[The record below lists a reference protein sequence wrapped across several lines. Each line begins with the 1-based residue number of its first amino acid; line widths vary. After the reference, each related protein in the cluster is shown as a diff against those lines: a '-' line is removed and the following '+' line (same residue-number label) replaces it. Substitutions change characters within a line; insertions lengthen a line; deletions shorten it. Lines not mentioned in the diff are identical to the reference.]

1 MSYQDYD
8 PTDGRMSDAQPFPP
22 AMNEPAQ
29 PVESAPV
36 PAMPAVD
43 QADTAPAPE
52 SGLAGVAQQAASLAR
67 DQVAG
72 GLEHAADGV
81 ERVANLADQAGQ
93 NLRQH
98 DLDALAQ
105 YASRAADRLEQLAT
119 HLRET
124 PPEQL
129 LAETEQALK
138 KQPGLVLAG
147 SVALGL
153 LAARVFKHT
162 GSANTKH

>member
-1 MSYQDYD
+1 MSYQPND
-8 PTDGRMSDAQPFPP
+8 PTDGIMSDPQEISPVVNDPP
-22 AMNEPAQ
+22 SPLDTQSTPAT
-29 PVESAPV
+29 PYG
-36 PAMPAVD
+36 D
-43 QADTAPAPE
+43 QAGAAPE
-52 SGLAGVAQQAASLAR
+52 SGLSGVALQAASLTHH
-67 DQVAG
+67 QVSD
-72 GLEHAADGV
+72 GLGRAADGV
-81 ERVANLADQAGQ
+81 EHVANLADQAGQ

-98 DLDALAQ
+98 DQDALAQ
-105 YASRAADRLEQLAT
+105 YASRAADRLEQFAT

-138 KQPGLVLAG
+138 RQPGLVLAG

-162 GSANTKH
+162 GSDGTKK

>member
-1 MSYQDYD
+1 MSYQNYD
-8 PTDGRMSDAQPFPP
+8 PTDGSTSEAQPFP
-22 AMNEPAQ
+22 ATAHEPAQ
-29 PVESAPV
+29 PAEGGSVPAVPDVDPTDSAPG
-36 PAMPAVD
+36 A
-43 QADTAPAPE
+43 
-52 SGLAGVAQQAASLAR
+52 GLAGVAQQAASLAR
-67 DQVAG
+67 DQVSE
-72 GLEHAADGV
+72 GLGHAADGV
-81 ERVANLADQAGQ
+81 EHVANLADQAGQ

-98 DLDALAQ
+98 DQDALAQ

-138 KQPGLVLAG
+138 RQPGLVLAG

-162 GSANTKH
+162 SSRGTKQ

>member
-1 MSYQDYD
+1 MSYQQYD
-8 PTDGRMSDAQPFPP
+8 PTDGGMPDSHPISPIV
-22 AMNEPAQ
+22 NEPAN
-29 PVESAPV
+29 PIDTRLTPSTPNG
-36 PAMPAVD
+36 D
-43 QADTAPAPE
+43 QAGAAPE
-52 SGLAGVAQQAASLAR
+52 SGISGVARQAASLAR
-67 DQVAG
+67 DQVSD
-72 GLEHAADGV
+72 GLGHAADGV
-81 ERVANLADQAGQ
+81 EHVANLADQAGQ

-98 DLDALAQ
+98 DQDALAQ
-105 YASRAADRLEQLAT
+105 YASRAADRLEQFAT

-138 KQPGLVLAG
+138 RQPGLVLAG

-162 GSANTKH
+162 SSEGSKK

>member
-1 MSYQDYD
+1 MSYQNYD
-8 PTDGRMSDAQPFPP
+8 PTDGRMSDSQPFPP
-22 AMNEPAQ
+22 TANEP
-29 PVESAPV
+29 
-36 PAMPAVD
+36 
-43 QADTAPAPE
+43 TAPAETPSVPAVPDATSADTTPG

-67 DQVAG
+67 DQVSE
-72 GLEHAADGV
+72 GLGHAADGV
-81 ERVANLADQAGQ
+81 EHVANLADQAGQ

-98 DLDALAQ
+98 DQDALAQ

-138 KQPGLVLAG
+138 RQPGLVLAG

-162 GSANTKH
+162 GSDNTKH